1 MMTWQV
7 LSARPQVEVLTL
19 DSVGSPGARGAAA
32 AGPDSPDRGGAP
44 ASLPAAAVSVCDSP
58 DQWLTPWN
66 PESEKLLELEILE
79 LTAAIT
85 LANTQLG
92 HAEAELEAA
101 KEKQRRAEKDTAKAV
116 EAAAVQS
123 KAAVGFLHCPK
134 P

>member
-1 MMTWQV
+1 
-7 LSARPQVEVLTL
+7 
-19 DSVGSPGARGAAA
+19 
-32 AGPDSPDRGGAP
+32 
-44 ASLPAAAVSVCDSP
+44 
-58 DQWLTPWN
+58 LTPWN